1 MSGLAEAE
9 NALAEF
15 KAQVSFPLRTIL
27 AVSDFPL
34 QLSDVN
40 AQLLADPTDEGNL
53 ALKEVLEEEIPKL
66 EAEVNTLKAAGAAAP
81 ATAIASD
88 TPGNLVAIPPSTAD
102 LPPLP
107 PSPAD
112 EAAVSSPP
120 PAAINAQPA
129 APLQV
134 FQVGDVVQAKW
145 TDGKWYA
152 AIVLSKTGSSKN
164 PMYFVQYKD
173 YDERAT
179 VASKD
184 VKPPYDWKTAKK
196 RKAEEELTRSTNNST
211 VISRPSTVDPKL
223 AAQAKQKTSAVS
235 AASTNPAKAPKLAPS
250 KIYKN
255 IDKKGLEKAQ
265 SNWQDFSKNS
275 KWGKKNKHKE
285 SQFRVGEGAGARGKS
300 FFVEIN
306 KLTLTVSQLV
316 LSDPARACA
325 KTRAARRTF
334 TPTPTTTVRKSEYMN
349 RALPREK

>member
-1 MSGLAEAE
+1 
-9 NALAEF
+9 
-15 KAQVSFPLRTIL
+15 L
-27 AVSDFPL
+27 AVSDSLL

-40 AQLLADPTDEGNL
+40 DQLLANPSDEGNL

-66 EAEVNTLKAAGAAAP
+66 EAEVNAMKAAGAASAV
-81 ATAIASD
+81 AVASD
-88 TPGNLVAIPPSTAD
+88 ASGNLTIVPPSTAD

-107 PSPAD
+107 PSPID
-112 EAAVSSPP
+112 TAASPTVASPP
-120 PAAINAQPA
+120 PVATNTNTQPTV
-129 APLQV
+129 PLQV

-196 RKAEEELTRSTNNST
+196 RKAEEELTRSNNNST

-223 AAQAKQKTSAVS
+223 AAQAKKQNTSAS
-235 AASTNPAKAPKLAPS
+235 PTTSTNHAKAPKLAPS

-275 KWGKKNKHKE
+275 KWAKKNKHKE
-285 SQFRVGEGAGARGKS
+285 SQFRVGEGAGARGKYP
-300 FFVEIN
+300 F
-306 KLTLTVSQLV
+306 
-316 LSDPARACA
+316 
-325 KTRAARRTF
+325 
-334 TPTPTTTVRKSEYMN
+334 
-349 RALPREK
+349 

>member
-1 MSGLAEAE
+1 
-9 NALAEF
+9 
-15 KAQVSFPLRTIL
+15 
-27 AVSDFPL
+27 
-34 QLSDVN
+34 
-40 AQLLADPTDEGNL
+40 
-53 ALKEVLEEEIPKL
+53 VL
-66 EAEVNTLKAAGAAAP
+66 
-81 ATAIASD
+81 
-88 TPGNLVAIPPSTAD
+88 
-102 LPPLP
+102 
-107 PSPAD
+107 
-112 EAAVSSPP
+112 
-120 PAAINAQPA
+120 
-129 APLQV
+129 LQV

-196 RKAEEELTRSTNNST
+196 RKAEEELARTANNST

-223 AAQAKQKTSAVS
+223 AAQAKKQKAPVTPTTSADH
-235 AASTNPAKAPKLAPS
+235 AKAPKLAPS

-275 KWGKKNKHKE
+275 KWAKKNKHKE

-300 FFVEIN
+300 PS
-306 KLTLTVSQLV
+306 L
-316 LSDPARACA
+316 
-325 KTRAARRTF
+325 
-334 TPTPTTTVRKSEYMN
+334 
-349 RALPREK
+349 

>member
-1 MSGLAEAE
+1 M
-9 NALAEF
+9 
-15 KAQVSFPLRTIL
+15 
-27 AVSDFPL
+27 
-34 QLSDVN
+34 SDVN
-40 AQLLADPTDEGNL
+40 AQLLANPGDEGNL

-66 EAEVNTLKAAGAAAP
+66 EAEVNTLKAAGATP
-81 ATAIASD
+81 AVAVGNPTAL
-88 TPGNLVAIPPSTAD
+88 PLSTNPAD

-107 PSPAD
+107 PSPTDTTTSPTVA
-112 EAAVSSPP
+112 SPP
-120 PAAINAQPA
+120 PAAINANSQPA
-129 APLQV
+129 VPLQV

-179 VASKD
+179 VPSKD

-223 AAQAKQKTSAVS
+223 AAQAKKQKTSAES
-235 AASTNPAKAPKLAPS
+235 ATSTNHSKVPKLAPS

-275 KWGKKNKHKE
+275 KWAKKNKHKE
-285 SQFRVGEGAGARGKS
+285 SQFRVGEGAGARGKPLFLGNS
-300 FFVEIN
+300 IN
-306 KLTLTVSQLV
+306 
-316 LSDPARACA
+316 
-325 KTRAARRTF
+325 
-334 TPTPTTTVRKSEYMN
+334 
-349 RALPREK
+349 

>member
-1 MSGLAEAE
+1 M
-9 NALAEF
+9 
-15 KAQVSFPLRTIL
+15 
-27 AVSDFPL
+27 
-34 QLSDVN
+34 
-40 AQLLADPTDEGNL
+40 
-53 ALKEVLEEEIPKL
+53 
-66 EAEVNTLKAAGAAAP
+66 
-81 ATAIASD
+81 
-88 TPGNLVAIPPSTAD
+88 AIPPSTAD

-112 EAAVSSPP
+112 EAVVSSPP

-129 APLQV
+129 VPLQV

-173 YDERAT
+173 YDERST

-196 RKAEEELTRSTNNST
+196 RKAEEELTRSTNNSI

-235 AASTNPAKAPKLAPS
+235 ATSTNHAKAPKLAPS

-275 KWGKKNKHKE
+275 KWAKKNKH
-285 SQFRVGEGAGARGKS
+285 
-300 FFVEIN
+300 
-306 KLTLTVSQLV
+306 
-316 LSDPARACA
+316 
-325 KTRAARRTF
+325 AASGLASTIR
-334 TPTPTTTVRKSEYMN
+334 SGN
-349 RALPREK
+349 GS